1 MPAARNILSHVVGL
15 HIPTCRQVLRFL
27 ILLCI
32 CNVRLKCSAST
43 SGVQHLRKLSTAHSL
58 ANRPPEEIAI
68 PVPYG
73 QLAAK
78 VWPAKRNRN
87 PKKHLL
93 CLHGG
98 QDNAGSFDPLLEK
111 LDGGW
116 QAVALDFTG
125 HGLSSHLPKGCVY
138 TTTHLMLDIARTVQF
153 LGWDQFNLL
162 GHSIGGLVG
171 HRYASV
177 FPQKVSK
184 LILVEGFG
192 EIYEARSQL
201 LGTVRTTLQS
211 FLRLEEKHFSRQR
224 SYTEEEIMAL
234 YAKMPWGC
242 IRADD
247 VKVLMK
253 RGCQLQADGRYNF
266 TRDIRLKALYWEKVD
281 KAALDPWWKSFKN
294 DILVLDAVPGFG
306 SCSVQNGRM
315 INALKKHCRT
325 FQMAVLDGDHHIHM
339 NQPELVASYIRPF
352 LDDLQGTRNQ
362 MWFV

>member
-1 MPAARNILSHVVGL
+1 MPAACNILSRVVRLHV
-15 HIPTCRQVLRFL
+15 PTCRN
-27 ILLCI
+27 I
-32 CNVRLKCSAST
+32 CNVHLKCSVSA
-43 SGVQHLRKLSTAHSL
+43 SGVQRLRKLSTAHLL
-58 ANRPPEEIAI
+58 ANQPTEEIAI

-78 VWPAKRNRN
+78 VWPAKRKNRN

-93 CLHGG
+93 CLHGA

-125 HGLSSHLPKGCVY
+125 HGLSSHLPRGCIY
-138 TTTHLMLDIARTVQF
+138 TMTHLMFDIAHAVQF

-171 HRYASV
+171 HRYACI
-177 FPQKVSK
+177 FPEKVSK

-201 LGTVRTTLQS
+201 LGTLRTTLQS
-211 FLRLEEKHFSRQR
+211 FLRLEEKDFSQQP

-253 RGCQLQADGRYNF
+253 RGCQLQADGRYTF
-266 TRDIRLKALYWEKVD
+266 TRDIRLKAFYWDKVD

-352 LDDLQGTRNQ
+352 LEDLQGTRNQ